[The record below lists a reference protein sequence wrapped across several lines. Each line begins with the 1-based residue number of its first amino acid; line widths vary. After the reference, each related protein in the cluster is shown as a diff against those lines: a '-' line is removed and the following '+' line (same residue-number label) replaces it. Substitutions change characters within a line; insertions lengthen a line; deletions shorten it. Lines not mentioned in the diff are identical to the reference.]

1 VSITTTSPKNT
12 ICLLN
17 INSRPLRPRLRWWGP
32 EDRSARRPRARGGGG
47 GASRSGELAAS
58 STASSLPA
66 CTLSSTSP
74 PVGPSVL
81 VVACAP
87 LSEAGTASPSGG
99 AAASGEVQAATV
111 VPTVVTACSTS
122 SEGVS
127 AVRAMPS
134 ASLPCVASASCL
146 HTPSVP
152 QALSRCV
159 GPSAL
164 RVGGGPSFGRGTFGS
179 NQRNPGHGD
188 PVTFL
193 HELGLRK
200 HAAVTRPKT
209 RRNAR
214 LQAWTDL
221 RNIKT
226 TWLCHHKKSF

>member
-1 VSITTTSPKNT
+1 M
-12 ICLLN
+12 CDALL
-17 INSRPLRPRLRWWGP
+17 LVTV
-32 EDRSARRPRARGGGG
+32 RSLGV
-47 GASRSGELAAS
+47 
-58 STASSLPA
+58 
-66 CTLSSTSP
+66 LSAHPFGSTS
-74 PVGPSVL
+74 VI
-81 VVACAP
+81 
-87 LSEAGTASPSGG
+87 
-99 AAASGEVQAATV
+99 
-111 VPTVVTACSTS
+111 
-122 SEGVS
+122 
-127 AVRAMPS
+127 
-134 ASLPCVASASCL
+134 
-146 HTPSVP
+146 
-152 QALSRCV
+152 ALRV